1 MMTQRRPQH
10 GIGLTRW
17 RDLIAV
23 AVLAGVIGYLL
34 LRLNYQRLPALPALT
49 GIPAAVIGLGEVIAG
64 IGVRGRIRGRGAAI
78 APLSVA
84 RTVAVAKASALAAAA
99 FGGLWIGALGYLIPM
114 SGDVVAAADDRT
126 AGLIG
131 LIGAVVMLA
140 GALVLERCCLAPPDR
155 WPPDT
160 DGSEQPPA
168 PR

>member
-1 MMTQRRPQH
+1 MSPGRPQH

-23 AVLAGVIGYLL
+23 AALAVLIGYLL
-34 LRLNYQRLPALPALT
+34 LRLNYHRLPALPKLT
-49 GIPAAVIGLGEVIAG
+49 GIPAAVIGVGELIGG
-64 IGVRGRIRGRGAAI
+64 IGVRNRIRGKGAAI

-99 FGGLWIGALGYLIPM
+99 FGGLWLGALGYLVPL
-114 SGDVVAAADDRT
+114 SGEVVAAADDRT

-140 GALVLERCCLAPPDR
+140 GALVLERCCLAPPDEP
-155 WPPDT
+155 PPDPHGT
-160 DGSEQPPA
+160 SE
-168 PR
+168 PRRPR